1 MATLKIKTT
10 YSLDP
15 ETIADLE
22 RIAAHWDVS
31 KSEALRRVIRAGA
44 TEVRPPGSDALEA
57 LDHLQAS
64 LSLDAKKAKAWSA
77 AVRAERRASAG
88 RREGGAR

>member
-1 MATLKIKTT
+1 MATIKIKTT

-15 ETIADLE
+15 ETIADLD

-44 TEVRPPGSDALEA
+44 SEVRPPGIEALEA
-57 LDHLQAS
+57 LDRLQAS
-64 LSLDAKKAKAWSA
+64 LVLDAKKAKAWSA
-77 AVRAERRASAG
+77 SVHDERRASAD
-88 RREGGAR
+88 RREDGSR